1 MNLIGLLVSSKGRI
15 GRSAFWTGWL
25 VLVGVVGLCNAVLP
39 VFGWLLATP
48 TVYGFACV
56 SAKRLHD
63 MGVSGWLATIPI
75 VTATAALVGILGG
88 SIELLSR
95 SGPGPFMLTGL
106 VSAIIAVTFL
116 LWMGAT
122 VGEPGDN
129 RYGSPPAAP
138 RFN

>member
-1 MNLIGLLVSSKGRI
+1 MDLIGLLVSSKGRI

-25 VLVGVVGLCNAVLP
+25 VLGGVVGLCNAVLP
-39 VFGWLLATP
+39 VFGWLLAAP
-48 TVYGFACV
+48 TVYGFVCV
-56 SAKRLHD
+56 STKRLHD
-63 MGVSGWLATIPI
+63 MGVSGWLASIPV

-88 SIELLSR
+88 AIELLSQG
-95 SGPGPFMLTGL
+95 GPGPVMLTGL

-116 LWMGAT
+116 IWTGVT

-129 RYGSPPAAP
+129 RFGSPPTAL